1 MKQPSTRGGLRF
13 NPMAPADYDDL
24 DVEAVKAVAAG
35 NASEGQQ
42 KRAMAWIVHK
52 AAMTHDEPFV
62 PGQPDVTARLTGRMS
77 VGRQILKL
85 VNTPIHLLTK
95 PKGTTDVR

>member
-1 MKQPSTRGGLRF
+1 MTQHLPRSSSPKS
-13 NPMAPADYDDL
+13 NPLAPATYEDL
-24 DVEAVKAVAAG
+24 DVEAIKAVAAG

-42 KRAMAWIVHK
+42 KRAIGWIVHK

-62 PGQPDVTARLTGRMS
+62 PGQPDVTAHLTGRMN

-85 VNTPIHLLTK
+85 VNVPIHLLTK
-95 PKGTTDVR
+95 TERKA

>member
-1 MKQPSTRGGLRF
+1 
-13 NPMAPADYDDL
+13 MAPATYEDL
-24 DVEAVKAVAAG
+24 DVEAIKAVAAG
-35 NASEGQQ
+35 TASEGQQ
-42 KRAMAWIVHK
+42 KRAIGWIVHK

-62 PGQPDVTARLTGRMS
+62 PSQPDVTAHLTGRMN

-95 PKGTTDVR
+95 PERKS